1 MIRATAATLLSLI
14 LVACASTPKEPQMTV
29 ADITAKG
36 AKRLTAPEV
45 RTLMSGAK
53 MEGNAWTSGAAFT
66 STMNPNGTFD
76 GVTSHGRKFDG
87 TWTVNE
93 ADGQAC
99 TYIRNAPP
107 AGSPCAFTY
116 GLNGTYYISDTGQPG
131 GRVVERRFSR

>member
-1 MIRATAATLLSLI
+1 MTRFLISALAALFI
-14 LVACASTPKEPQMTV
+14 FGCASAPKDPQMTV

-36 AKRLTAPEV
+36 AKRLTGPEV
-45 RTLMSGAK
+45 RTLMAGAK
-53 MEGNAWTSGAAFT
+53 MEGNAWSSGNAFT

-87 TWTVNE
+87 TWTVND

-107 AGSPCAFTY
+107 AGSPCAYTY
-116 GLNGTYYISDTGQPG
+116 RLNGTYYISDSGEPV
-131 GRVVERRFSR
+131 GRVIERRFTR